1 MDVFIALGIP
11 VLILLIVIGFFQRE
25 LQYFRQAEKLK
36 IGDLER
42 LVQRHRSAV
51 MLHFAVL
58 VVLLPILIFSFGE
71 IAISGAILS
80 SGIFLGHVFALSNMS
95 RPIIHSLKMKNE
107 SQFQEQEAAEDETF
121 LEEVQASRK
130 RLE

>member
-11 VLILLIVIGFFQRE
+11 MLILLIVLGFFQRE

-36 IGDLER
+36 IGELEA

-58 VVLLPILIFSFGE
+58 LVLLPILIFSFGE
-71 IAISGAILS
+71 IAISGAILAS
-80 SGIFLGHVFALSNMS
+80 AIFLGHVFALSSMS

-107 SQFQEQEAAEDETF
+107 SRFQEREAADDEVFT
-121 LEEVQASRK
+121 EEVQTARK